1 MKITSPQ
8 LWRGRW
14 YHAWVGRGQL
24 EQLEGTAVSEHTIGQ
39 KVKCEAPSN
48 EKLRMIHASR

>member
-1 MKITSPQ
+1 MKITSSQ